1 MADFRKIKAMS
12 RKECKELFLNF
23 DKLYEKV
30 WLLFSNSKGEEHK
43 AYSRVLD
50 VISDIAIKR
59 ELEPCRVKIVR
70 CKDCKHYHNT
80 QCFHPSY
87 GDDCAI
93 NTERAEN
100 DFCSYGERKEAAN
113 DKQKT

>member
-1 MADFRKIKAMS
+1 MANFLKIKSMS

-70 CKDCKHYHNT
+70 CKDCMFFVEGKEKYV
-80 QCFHPSY
+80 SY
-87 GDDCAI
+87 CNRYPRLVLSAADG
-93 NTERAEN
+93 
-100 DFCSYGERKEAAN
+100 FCSCGKRKAVT
-113 DKQKT
+113 DDQQKT